1 MNFAETEFDGLIIE
15 DYRLREI
22 SIGTHALDFLL
33 RNLMSHPYI
42 DSGIFSII
50 SNETRLRVLI
60 KLNDF

>member
-22 SIGTHALDFLL
+22 SIATHALDFLL
-33 RNLMSHPYI
+33 RMSHPYI

-50 SNETRLRVLI
+50 SNETRL
-60 KLNDF
+60 